1 MSSVRCSWNAAQGK
15 DAQLLAVAVLLSF
28 GLGSCGG
35 AREKVCKDPVYV
47 TIQADGS
54 VLFNEA
60 PIAPDDVTLKLDEAN
75 AACGGVVN
83 VFVKGY
89 GVADRQTTEKTLA
102 AIEDA
107 KNARIVGLPAL
118 GEDQ

>member
-1 MSSVRCSWNAAQGK
+1 MIARLALAAF
-15 DAQLLAVAVLLSF
+15 LSAAAA
-28 GLGSCGG
+28 C
-35 AREKVCKDPVYV
+35 ARPTEKACAEPVYV
-47 TIQADGS
+47 TIQPDGS

-89 GVADRQTTEKTLA
+89 GVADRQTTEKILA

>member
-1 MSSVRCSWNAAQGK
+1 
-15 DAQLLAVAVLLSF
+15 
-28 GLGSCGG
+28 
-35 AREKVCKDPVYV
+35 
-47 TIQADGS
+47 
-54 VLFNEA
+54 
-60 PIAPDDVTLKLDEAN
+60 
-75 AACGGVVN
+75 VVN

-89 GVADRQTTEKTLA
+89 GVADRQTTEKILA